1 MKKTFILVITVIVV
15 IVIVFHSTRISTHKP
30 TQPLVKKKTVAIVV
44 PVTIRAIQ
52 SFVDQ
57 VRTTLESKQVELLHF
72 SAEGDPT
79 RFESVIKAAI
89 LKKPDV
95 LILFGTQLTDTA
107 LGPQFKDSL
116 PKVIASAISS
126 PNTLDSLV
134 DVGINPPRKR
144 PISIITDSPK
154 QDIYS
159 QSAGVIKQLLS
170 GKDTTAGILFN
181 ESEKNSSITASCL
194 KQELEKNGVTVY
206 PGVVSGSDDV
216 LPVAKSLLVQGSKV
230 LIIPHDKYVLPK
242 AKAIVKLCNEYLSNE
257 PLPVFSLD
265 DGVVRDSGVALSV
278 SVSYKRLG
286 ELTAT
291 TTLDIL
297 NGEDPAAIP
306 VQALEKASVYV
317 NLEAL
322 DLAKS
327 QLPKDVMRDA
337 IIVKTEETNN

>member
-1 MKKTFILVITVIVV
+1 
-15 IVIVFHSTRISTHKP
+15 
-30 TQPLVKKKTVAIVV
+30 
-44 PVTIRAIQ
+44 
-52 SFVDQ
+52 
-57 VRTTLESKQVELLHF
+57 
-72 SAEGDPT
+72 
-79 RFESVIKAAI
+79 
-89 LKKPDV
+89 
-95 LILFGTQLTDTA
+95 
-107 LGPQFKDSL
+107 
-116 PKVIASAISS
+116 
-126 PNTLDSLV
+126 
-134 DVGINPPRKR
+134 
-144 PISIITDSPK
+144 
-154 QDIYS
+154 
-159 QSAGVIKQLLS
+159 
-170 GKDTTAGILFN
+170 
-181 ESEKNSSITASCL
+181 
-194 KQELEKNGVTVY
+194 VTVY